1 MRVTRTPGVDH
12 RTDVA
17 GSGSSSGASRWAA
30 AGRPRARPASSAGW
44 STGRPRA
51 TLTTTDP
58 GASARSTAPP
68 TSPRVAAVRG
78 GHDQRVGAVAGGRE
92 PVGAVHPVDAG
103 GHPPPGVAADPHLVR
118 PERCEPERHRGAE
131 RAQAED
137 HPPDVPELAEVGGP
151 PPAVAVLAGEVGQAL
166 GMGEQAR
173 HHQLEDGQ
181 RADPHPVVTVR
192 PDRPPI
198 ASRSWSIPAALVC
211 RQLTSGCASS
221 ARATASGSPKQCQ
234 TTSSAMDGRPPP
246 AASGV
251 ISSRR
256 SSRRAAWTKASASA
270 GSSPTTRQRRGRAR
284 SLATVGLLRALT
296 DGLRTPPP

>member
-1 MRVTRTPGVDH
+1 MDH

-58 GASARSTAPP
+58 GASARSTTPP

-137 HPPDVPELAEVGGP
+137 HPPDVPELAEVGAHHRRSRCW
-151 PPAVAVLAGEVGQAL
+151 PARSGRRLAW
-166 GMGEQAR
+166 
-173 HHQLEDGQ
+173 
-181 RADPHPVVTVR
+181 
-192 PDRPPI
+192 
-198 ASRSWSIPAALVC
+198 ASRHATTNSKMGNALIPTRWS
-211 RQLTSGCASS
+211 Q
-221 ARATASGSPKQCQ
+221 
-234 TTSSAMDGRPPP
+234 
-246 AASGV
+246 
-251 ISSRR
+251 
-256 SSRRAAWTKASASA
+256 
-270 GSSPTTRQRRGRAR
+270 
-284 SLATVGLLRALT
+284 
-296 DGLRTPPP
+296 